1 MTIRVLIVDDH
12 AVMAEGLRSL
22 IDAQHDLTVVD
33 CVDNG
38 REALYR
44 VQEHMPDV
52 VVMDIA
58 MPELNGIDA
67 TQLIRERASGTQV
80 IVLSMHAN
88 PEYVFRA
95 LRAGARGYVLKK
107 NAATEV
113 LAAIRAAHAGHRFLS
128 REIADHVIDD
138 YLQGGT
144 GNPLEVISSR
154 ERQVLQLLAEG
165 KSTTNIAESLSL
177 SPKTIETYR
186 GRIMQKLGMTDI
198 PSLVKFA
205 IQHGLTSI
213 D

>member
-22 IDAQHDLTVVD
+22 IDAQDDLTVVD

-38 REALYR
+38 REALCR
-44 VQEHMPDV
+44 VQELIPDV

-67 TQLIRERASGTQV
+67 TQLIRKRVPSTQV
-80 IVLSMHAN
+80 VILSMHAN
-88 PEYVFRA
+88 QEYVFRA

-107 NAATEV
+107 NAVSEV
-113 LAAIRAAHAGHRFLS
+113 LAAIRAAHTGHRFLS
-128 REIADHVIDD
+128 RKIADHAIDD

-165 KSTTNIAESLSL
+165 KSTTSIAESLSL

-186 GRIMQKLGMTDI
+186 SRIMQKLGMSDI

>member
-22 IDAQHDLTVVD
+22 IEAQDDLTVVD
-33 CVDNG
+33 CVGNG
-38 REALYR
+38 REALQR
-44 VQEHMPDV
+44 AQAIKPDV

-67 TQLIRERASGTQV
+67 TQLIQERADGTQV
-80 IVLSMHAN
+80 IILTMHAN

-113 LAAIRAAHAGHRFLS
+113 LAAIRAAHTGHRFLS
-128 REIADHVIDD
+128 REVSDYVIDD

-165 KSTTNIAESLSL
+165 KSTINIAESLSL

-186 GRIMQKLGMTDI
+186 GRIMQKLGLSDI

-205 IQHGLTSI
+205 IQHGLTTI